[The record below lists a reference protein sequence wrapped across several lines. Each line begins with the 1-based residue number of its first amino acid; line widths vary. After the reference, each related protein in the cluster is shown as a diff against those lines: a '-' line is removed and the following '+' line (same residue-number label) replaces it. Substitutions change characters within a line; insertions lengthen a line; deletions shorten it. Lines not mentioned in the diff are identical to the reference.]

1 MCRSTCASEPRGTG
15 GSASGGR
22 HSAPLAGPP
31 AVLAP
36 APPAALPAALLA
48 VLMAV
53 TGLTVTAAAP
63 AQHPAVAVEIDSR
76 TVGLLPVTPGDR
88 LGISFIHS
96 VDHLPVQDW
105 YVLRDGEL
113 VQDSTRLVQFGAGM
127 GHIPGQGHGHPDGD
141 WWEVSGLDRHIGT
154 LVLRI
159 GPPSVEH
166 RLLYRDREV
175 NLSACWPGQRLTL
188 RPVRTASAPPATGQ
202 IPVPGHG
209 CGR

>member
-1 MCRSTCASEPRGTG
+1 MCRSTCATDHRDTG
-15 GSASGGR
+15 GSASRGR
-22 HSAPLAGPP
+22 NTARL
-31 AVLAP
+31 
-36 APPAALPAALLA
+36 AALPPVRPTALPVALVAVLLA
-48 VLMAV
+48 G
-53 TGLTVTAAAP
+53 TGLALTAAAP
-63 AQHPAVAVEIDSR
+63 AQHTAVAVEIDAR
-76 TVGLLPVTPGDR
+76 PVGLLPMTAGDR

-96 VDHLPVQDW
+96 VDRLPVEDW
-105 YVLRDGEL
+105 YVLRDGHL
-113 VQDSTRLVQFGAGM
+113 VQDSTRLVEFGAGM
-127 GHIPGQGHGHPDGD
+127 GHIAGQGRGRADGD

-202 IPVPGHG
+202 LPVPGHG